1 MFDPDRFIS
10 DRARAV
16 DASGIR
22 RVFDLAAKL
31 KDPVNFSIGQ
41 PDFDVPPAVKQA
53 AIAAIEK
60 GMNRYTVTQ
69 GTRELNDRITNLIT
83 TEFPYWQPASSISNP
98 KSPISNPKSQIS
110 NRSSSN
116 SEPGTRNPEL
126 EVPNSEPGTRNP
138 ELEVPNSEPGTRNS
152 ELPFSTLITSGVS
165 GGLVLALMTCV
176 GPGDEVLIPDPG
188 FVMYKHLVRLVGA
201 TPVPVDTY
209 PDFQFTAARM
219 ETCITPR
226 TRMILFNTPANPT
239 GVVATQGTCREVV
252 ELADRHDL
260 LLLSDEIYD
269 EFCYEKVDRP
279 GGSKKCPSPAT
290 FSDRILIL
298 RGFSKTY
305 GMTGWRLGYAAGPAA
320 IIEQMTKLQQYTFV
334 CAPSMV
340 QAAGVIAL
348 ETDMSRHVAAYRQKR
363 DTLLAAL
370 RPAYEI
376 TTPGGAFYAFPRVP
390 PHLNLTGRQFVE
402 QAITKNLLIIPG
414 NVFSDRDTHF
424 RISYACDEKTL
435 ERGINILLDL
445 AKG

>member
-1 MFDPDRFIS
+1 MFDPNRFIS

-83 TEFPYWQPASSISNP
+83 AEFPNWKPAGTAA
-98 KSPISNPKSQIS
+98 KSEI
-110 NRSSSN
+110 
-116 SEPGTRNPEL
+116 
-126 EVPNSEPGTRNP
+126 
-138 ELEVPNSEPGTRNS
+138 
-152 ELPFSTLITSGVS
+152 PFSTLITSGVS

-201 TPVPVDTY
+201 TPVLVDTY
-209 PDFQFTAARM
+209 PDFQLTAARM
-219 ETCITPR
+219 EKLITPR
-226 TRMILFNTPANPT
+226 TKMILFNTPANPT
-239 GVVATQGTCREVV
+239 GVVATQATCREVV
-252 ELADRHDL
+252 ELADKHNL

-279 GGSKKCPSPAT
+279 DGSKKCPSPAT

-305 GMTGWRLGYAAGPAA
+305 GMTGWRLGYAVGPAA

-340 QAAGVIAL
+340 QVAGVIAL
-348 ETDMSRHVAAYRQKR
+348 ETDMSHHVAAYQKKR

-370 RPAYEI
+370 RPAYDI
-376 TTPGGAFYAFPRVP
+376 TTPGGAFYAFPQVP
-390 PHLNLTGRQFVE
+390 PRLNLTGQQFVE
-402 QAITKNLLIIPG
+402 RAIAKNLLIIPG
-414 NVFSDRDTHF
+414 NVFSNRDTHF
-424 RISYACDEKTL
+424 RISYACDERTL

-445 AKG
+445 AKA